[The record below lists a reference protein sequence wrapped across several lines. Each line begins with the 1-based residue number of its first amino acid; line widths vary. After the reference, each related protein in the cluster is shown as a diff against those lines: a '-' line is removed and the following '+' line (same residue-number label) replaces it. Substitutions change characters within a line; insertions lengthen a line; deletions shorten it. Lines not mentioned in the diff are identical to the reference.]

1 MPRWAIV
8 LTVAPLVLCLGC
20 GIAGFVVVRKGA
32 EEIVPEIRDNVST
45 AMAGALSG
53 SVSRRIES
61 RARAAGGIGNVEELV
76 LRPSDLSV
84 NTDQIPGEA
93 GVQTGTDGTHVYGTE
108 TRIGPGGIT
117 LLLPGATYSA
127 LPILADGRIVLIQID
142 HSGDMIELF
151 FPDEAF
157 AEAFEVGLNDALGD
171 HGLTPVALM
180 LGSGVMTIQVTPGSC
195 IGGPGGLGA
204 CDPATPLPRAVRS

>member
-20 GIAGFVVVRKGA
+20 GIFGFFVVREGA
-32 EEIVPEIRDNVST
+32 REIVPEVRDNVSA

-53 SVSRRIES
+53 YVSRRIES

-76 LRPSDLSV
+76 LRSSDLNV
-84 NTDQIPGEA
+84 NTTQIPGEV
-93 GVQTGTDGTHVYGTE
+93 GIQTGTDGTHVYGVE

-117 LLLPGATYSA
+117 LFLPGATYSG
-127 LPILADGRIVLIQID
+127 LPVLVDGRIVLIQVED
-142 HSGDMIELF
+142 SGDMIELF

-157 AEAFEVGLNDALGD
+157 AEAFEEGINDALRD
-171 HGLTPVALM
+171 HGLTPVSLM
-180 LGSGVMTIQVTPGSC
+180 LGSGVMTIQVVPGAC
-195 IGGPGGLGA
+195 IGGPGGVGA
-204 CDPATPLPRAVRS
+204 CEPATPIGGVAR